1 MTPRRINSD
10 GRKLIQS
17 FESLRLAA
25 YHGAADRPGLYTIGW
40 GHTGTVEGR
49 PVAPAMKITA
59 AQADALL
66 DADLEGFEAAV
77 ERLAPGAADCE
88 FAAMVSLCFNIGT
101 RGFQGSSVRRLH
113 LLLGAHIL
121 RCRNAAGAGAQ
132 ARGCQHQRSSR
143 HLQVALVGNLGP
155 QRWVVNSQQLHQG
168 RDQRRLCDQQPGH
181 PLHEIGLSGG

>member
-40 GHTGTVEGR
+40 GHTGMVDGR
-49 PVAPAMKITA
+49 PVAPGMKITE
-59 AQADALL
+59 AQANALL
-66 DADLEGFEAAV
+66 EADLQGFEEAV
-77 ERLAPGAADCE
+77 ERLVPGTADCE

-113 LLLGAHIL
+113 LAGDLTGAA
-121 RCRNAAGAGAQ
+121 NAFRLWCKAGRPPKKVAGLVRRREAE
-132 ARGCQHQRSSR
+132 RS
-143 HLQVALVGNLGP
+143 LY
-155 QRWVVNSQQLHQG
+155 
-168 RDQRRLCDQQPGH
+168 
-181 PLHEIGLSGG
+181 LSGRAK